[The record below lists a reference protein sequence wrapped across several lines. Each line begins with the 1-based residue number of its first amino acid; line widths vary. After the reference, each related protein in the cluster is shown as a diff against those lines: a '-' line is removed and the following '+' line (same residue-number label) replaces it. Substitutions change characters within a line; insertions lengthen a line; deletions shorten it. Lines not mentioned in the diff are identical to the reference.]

1 MESRIPPYYLA
12 TGDYAKHAAL
22 MASSAS
28 IMFPVEEV
36 EEEEAVA
43 APAPQ
48 QMFKPDVEAAKIL
61 VNMSTED
68 CASYNERNGL

>member
-1 MESRIPPYYLA
+1 VGVEV
-12 TGDYAKHAAL
+12 
-22 MASSAS
+22 
-28 IMFPVEEV
+28 VEEE

-68 CASYNERNGL
+68 CARYNERNGL

>member
-1 MESRIPPYYLA
+1 MRSRIPPYYLA

-28 IMFPVEEV
+28 IMFPEAG
-36 EEEEAVA
+36 EEEAVA

-48 QMFKPDVEAAKIL
+48 QMFKEDVEAAKIL
-61 VNMSTED
+61 QRMSQD
-68 CASYNERNGL
+68 DWVRYRKNGGS